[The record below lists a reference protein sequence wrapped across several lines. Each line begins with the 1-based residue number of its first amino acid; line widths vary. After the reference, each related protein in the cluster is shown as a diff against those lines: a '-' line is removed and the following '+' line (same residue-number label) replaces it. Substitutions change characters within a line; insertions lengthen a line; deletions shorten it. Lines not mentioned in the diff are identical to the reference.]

1 MFLNI
6 TLEISASWGLVGE
19 PQKGVPSI
27 YTDVAAFK
35 DWLQETID
43 KQRELQGATLAFP
56 RAEGTRKPELVDP
69 K

>member
-6 TLEISASWGLVGE
+6 TLEISASWGLVGA

-43 KQRELQGATLAFP
+43 KQRESQATLAFP

>member
-6 TLEISASWGLVGE
+6 TLEISASWGLVGK
-19 PQKGVPSI
+19 PQPGVPSI
-27 YTDVAAFK
+27 YTDVASFK

-43 KQRELQGATLAFP
+43 KQRELQATLAFP
-56 RAEGTRKPELVDP
+56 RPDGTRKPALVDP